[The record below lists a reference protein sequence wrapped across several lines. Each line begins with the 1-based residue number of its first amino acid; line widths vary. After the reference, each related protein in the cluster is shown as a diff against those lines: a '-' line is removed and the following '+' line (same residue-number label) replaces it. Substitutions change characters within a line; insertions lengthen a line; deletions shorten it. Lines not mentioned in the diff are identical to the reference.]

1 MNEIDGRPSRILE
14 QRPFEDLLVG
24 GRLNHRRSWLA
35 IAELRNA
42 PRRSHSSEVAHGSI
56 NRE

>member
-1 MNEIDGRPSRILE
+1 MNKTDGRPSQILE
-14 QRPFEDLLVG
+14 PRPFDELLMG
-24 GRLNHRRSWLA
+24 GRLDHRRMWLA